1 MNTSQKVLRLAPD
14 LYIDNKDM
22 LAVYNT
28 QLDEITLFGE
38 KSQRAFLNN
47 FVKRTDKDGIKRWEK
62 IFNILADE
70 INDSLEYRQARVM
83 NKLLQQPPYTK
94 IFLEQMLE
102 NLFGADKYTL
112 QILNNEYIIKI
123 DIETNIDGLF
133 EDTINNIKNII
144 PANMVL
150 QVIQV
155 EKYMHLYLNRNYT
168 HGEMEALTYG
178 ELSQYA
184 EENK

>member
-22 LAVYNT
+22 LAVYNA
-28 QLDEITLFGE
+28 QLDEITLLGE

-47 FVKRTDKDGIKRWEK
+47 FVKRCDETGIKRWEK

-83 NKLLQQPPYTK
+83 NKLVQQPPFTK

-102 NLFGADKYTL
+102 NLFGADKYVL

-133 EDTINNIKNII
+133 ENTIKDIRNLI

-150 QVIQV
+150 QVIQL
-155 EKYMHLYLNRNYT
+155 EEYIHLYLNRYYT
-168 HGEMEALTYG
+168 YGDMEALTYG
-178 ELSQYA
+178 ELSKYA
-184 EENK
+184 EGSS